1 MCTVDWMS
9 MCKTHFF
16 QWPCEVRACGI
27 KIKCALQIEKEEKK
41 EQQTCENQLCRSEK
55 KSAGCVHENIR
66 ERSVCDQFSKHLNMF
81 FIRSNFNRID
91 AIDFFAL
98 LHGDRC
104 YYCCV
109 CVSNEWQNILTNRG
123 YCYYFI
129 IILFELIW
137 IEWYAYSQIPLY
149 GEERAYRQEH
159 YNLTLQ
165 LVKRKSKTR

>member
-1 MCTVDWMS
+1 MS

-91 AIDFFAL
+91 AIDFFPCSMVIAVIIV
-98 LHGDRC
+98 
-104 YYCCV
+104 V

-129 IILFELIW
+129 IILFELI
-137 IEWYAYSQIPLY
+137 
-149 GEERAYRQEH
+149 
-159 YNLTLQ
+159 
-165 LVKRKSKTR
+165 

>member
-91 AIDFFAL
+91 AIDFFRPAPWWSL
-98 LHGDRC
+98 LLLL
-104 YYCCV
+104 CV
-109 CVSNEWQNILTNRG
+109 CFKWMAKHTHKSRVLLLF
-123 YCYYFI
+123 YYYFI
-129 IILFELIW
+129 W
-137 IEWYAYSQIPLY
+137 IDLNRMICIFTNPIVRRRTCIQA
-149 GEERAYRQEH
+149 R
-159 YNLTLQ
+159 TLQ
-165 LVKRKSKTR
+165 FDIATG